1 MTMPDLAI
9 HDAVQ
14 ACHLA
19 EGLDAVQ
26 LALLAGLMSL
36 QPCQAQQVLA
46 AEGEVDDRLY
56 VIVSGS
62 LTLVKH
68 LGTPDESVLA
78 TLSAGDFAHELG
90 FLDGTPRY
98 ASLVAA
104 RAAQVLLLE
113 RSALERLIDNDP
125 RLLYAVLRAIVRSVH
140 RVQTRLTLQ
149 ATELTNYV
157 VKQHGRY

>member
-9 HDAVQ
+9 QDAVQ

-19 EGLDAVQ
+19 EGLDAGQ
-26 LALLAGLMSL
+26 LGVLAGLMSL

-104 RAAQVLLLE
+104 SAAQVLLLE
-113 RSALERLIDNDP
+113 RSALERLIDSQP
-125 RLLYAVLRAIVRSVH
+125 RLLYAVLRAILRSVH

>member
-9 HDAVQ
+9 QDAVH

-19 EGLDAVQ
+19 EGLDAGQ
-26 LALLAGLMSL
+26 LGVLAGLMSL
-36 QPCQAQQVLA
+36 QACQAQQVLA

-104 RAAQVLLLE
+104 SAAQVLLLE
-113 RSALERLIDNDP
+113 RSALERLIDSQP
-125 RLLYAVLRAIVRSVH
+125 RLLYAVLRAILRSVH

>member
-1 MTMPDLAI
+1 MTLPDLAI

-14 ACHLA
+14 SCHLD
-19 EGLDAVQ
+19 EGLDAGQ
-26 LALLAGLMSL
+26 LAVLAGLMRL

-68 LGTPDESVLA
+68 LGTPDESALA

-104 RAAQVLLLE
+104 SAAQVLLLE
-113 RSALERLIDNDP
+113 RSALERLIDSHP
-125 RLLYAVLRAIVRSVH
+125 RLLYAVLRAILRSVH

>member
-9 HDAVQ
+9 QDAVQ

-19 EGLDAVQ
+19 EGLDAGQ
-26 LALLAGLMSL
+26 LGVLAGLMNL

-104 RAAQVLLLE
+104 SAAQVLLLE
-113 RSALERLIDNDP
+113 RSALERLIDSQP
-125 RLLYAVLRAIVRSVH
+125 RLLYAVLRAILRSVH